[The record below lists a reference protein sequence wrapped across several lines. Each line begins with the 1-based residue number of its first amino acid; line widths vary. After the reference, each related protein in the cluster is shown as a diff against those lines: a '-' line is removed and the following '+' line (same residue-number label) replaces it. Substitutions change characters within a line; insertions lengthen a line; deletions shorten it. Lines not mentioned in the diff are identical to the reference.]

1 MICEVCWDGPWTL
14 SFGLSQSH
22 GHGSWLVCEVALS
35 GGCGPA
41 SPIQAHERGVPS
53 CFRKNFRLQLVTF
66 LAHSNKW
73 STNNQTGSQIMSVF
87 KGFFN
92 QSGRIRMR
100 GFKTAEKYWANTDFK
115 IMALQVNGFW
125 NFVSGYKSNFLIL
138 RPNSEPLYMF
148 LDALAM
154 QKI

>member
-22 GHGSWLVCEVALS
+22 GHGSWLVCEVALI
-35 GGCGPA
+35 CVMKMLLCP
-41 SPIQAHERGVPS
+41 H
-53 CFRKNFRLQLVTF
+53 
-66 LAHSNKW
+66 
-73 STNNQTGSQIMSVF
+73 MSVF
-87 KGFFN
+87 KGFFFN

-100 GFKTAEKYWANTDFK
+100 GFKTAEKYWAHTDFK

-138 RPNSEPLYMF
+138 WPNSEPLYMF
-148 LDALAM
+148 LDALPM